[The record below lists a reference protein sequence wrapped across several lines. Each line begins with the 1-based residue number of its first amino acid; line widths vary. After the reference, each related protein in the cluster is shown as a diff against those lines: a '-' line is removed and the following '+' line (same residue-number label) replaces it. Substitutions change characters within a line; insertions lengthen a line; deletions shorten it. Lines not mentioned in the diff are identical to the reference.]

1 MEDMKFLQECG
12 IAIDP
17 LWLAEVMSHEV
28 GPEASNYM
36 KSLMRIADILPQSQQ
51 FDFGTY

>member
-17 LWLAEVMSHEV
+17 MWLAEVMGQEV
-28 GPEASNYM
+28 GPEAFNYM
-36 KSLMRIADILPQSQQ
+36 KSLMRIADITSNPAI
-51 FDFGTY
+51 